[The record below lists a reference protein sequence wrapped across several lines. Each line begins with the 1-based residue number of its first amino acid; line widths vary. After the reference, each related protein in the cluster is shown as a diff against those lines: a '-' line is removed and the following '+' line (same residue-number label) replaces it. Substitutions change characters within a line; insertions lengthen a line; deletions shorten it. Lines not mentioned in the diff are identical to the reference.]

1 VIDSAARGSVALGID
16 VGGTKTC
23 AAVVDPAGRVLR
35 TTTAPTP
42 ARAGAA
48 AILRTAADLAT
59 ELLRWADS
67 QGIEVVGCGAGVAGT
82 VDARG
87 VISHATAALPGWA
100 GTDVAGGLSEALDRT
115 VTVVNDVH
123 AMALGEHRFGAA
135 ADTGSALIVAVGTGI
150 GGAIVSGGALVI
162 GRTGT
167 AGALG
172 HVPVPAAEP
181 RTCPCGRIGHVEAYA
196 SGPAIV
202 ADYVAR
208 GGVADRLQQVA
219 AAARAGD
226 RLARGVISAA
236 GEVLGTVLG
245 GLSNVLDPDVVVIG
259 GGVANLGD
267 MFFDPLESALRR
279 HALVGPDRVRI
290 RRAAL
295 GDLAAVV
302 GAASLALAPAE
313 AGRPEA

>member
-1 VIDSAARGSVALGID
+1 
-16 VGGTKTC
+16 
-23 AAVVDPAGRVLR
+23 
-35 TTTAPTP
+35 
-42 ARAGAA
+42 
-48 AILRTAADLAT
+48 
-59 ELLRWADS
+59 
-67 QGIEVVGCGAGVAGT
+67 
-82 VDARG
+82 
-87 VISHATAALPGWA
+87 
-100 GTDVAGGLSEALDRT
+100 
-115 VTVVNDVH
+115 
-123 AMALGEHRFGAA
+123 
-135 ADTGSALIVAVGTGI
+135 
-150 GGAIVSGGALVI
+150 
-162 GRTGT
+162 
-167 AGALG
+167 
-172 HVPVPAAEP
+172 
-181 RTCPCGRIGHVEAYA
+181 VEAYA

-259 GGVANLGD
+259 GGVANLGE
-267 MFFDPLESALRR
+267 MFFDPLEAALRQ

-290 RRAAL
+290 RRATL

-302 GAASLALAPAE
+302 GAASLALAPTE